1 MLVCAPCVCRASCL
15 LVLVAS
21 AAMCAGMW
29 FGKTYLAAALTSSA
43 AVQQQLKGVLPLVV
57 ATVMLDGQAAVL
69 SGVLRGAGRQGI
81 GAGTSWLSYWFIG
94 LPLAYL
100 LAFKANMG
108 VLGLRL
114 SLAAAVAVQA
124 LVLHVYTACRIDW
137 DEEVRRARELVAG
150 ADGDDDV
157 QAEACND
164 HGLLG
169 SGSGLLVVPQQGQDS
184 SSAALQRPL
193 LANEGLV

>member
-1 MLVCAPCVCRASCL
+1 MLLCAPCMCRASCV

-29 FGKTYLAAALTSSA
+29 FGKSYLAAALTSSA
-43 AVQQQLKGVLPLVV
+43 AVQQQLKRVLPLVV

-81 GAGTSWLSYWFIG
+81 GAGTSWCSYWIIG

-124 LVLHVYTACRIDW
+124 LVLHVFTACRIDW
-137 DEEVRRARELVAG
+137 NEEVRRARELVAVA
-150 ADGDDDV
+150 ADGDDV
-157 QAEACND
+157 QAETCD

-169 SGSGLLVVPQQGQDS
+169 SGSGLLVVPQQAQDS
-184 SSAALQRPL
+184 SSVALQRPL

>member
-1 MLVCAPCVCRASCL
+1 MCAPCVCRSSCL

-29 FGKTYLAAALTSSA
+29 FGKSYLAAALTSSA
-43 AVQQQLKGVLPLVV
+43 AVQQQLKRVLPLVV

-81 GAGTSWLSYWFIG
+81 GAGTSWFSYWFVG

-114 SLAAAVAVQA
+114 SLAAAVALQA
-124 LVLHVYTACRIDW
+124 LVLHVFTACRIDW
-137 DEEVRRARELVAG
+137 DEEVRRARELVAV
-150 ADGDDDV
+150 AADDGDGV
-157 QAEACND
+157 QAEACD

-169 SGSGLLVVPQQGQDS
+169 SGSGLLVVPQQAQDS

>member
-1 MLVCAPCVCRASCL
+1 V

-29 FGKTYLAAALTSSA
+29 FGKSYLTAALTSSA
-43 AVQQQLKGVLPLVV
+43 AVQQQLKRVLPLVV

-81 GAGTSWLSYWFIG
+81 GAGTSWCSYWLIG

-100 LAFKANMG
+100 LAFKAGMG

-124 LVLHVYTACRIDW
+124 LVLHVFTACRIDW
-137 DEEVRRARELVAG
+137 DEEVRRARDLVAVAG
-150 ADGDDDV
+150 GDGDEDV
-157 QAEACND
+157 PAECD

-169 SGSGLLVVPQQGQDS
+169 SGSGLLVVPTQHAQDS